1 MATTILASAS
11 CEVRGMIRFL
21 LAKELSAATIHLEL
35 CRIYGSD
42 IMNDK
47 QAMNQCLSETRGHY
61 TLNVGVLVD
70 IVPVAQTTGFKG
82 QEGEV
87 TTSWMAGLGLIAIN
101 EGTQPTFVRG
111 QSTSILD
118 IALATERIAGC
129 IATFSLLWWP
139 MVLDGWCLKKLDL
152 GGFKSEMHNQILS
165 RNVKTAN
172 DLRRVLT
179 IACNASMPRKTEKRN
194 RGPVYWWTHE
204 IACLRQ
210 DCLHKAAVIPQTC
223 PSVDGGVHVQPLT
236 KDVQGIL
243 TLNPPSEECSMKT
256 GGRSNYELD
265 GRTRLIA
272 INEGNTAN
280 LRERSIYLYIGH
292 RTGHRT
298 YCW

>member
-1 MATTILASAS
+1 
-11 CEVRGMIRFL
+11 
-21 LAKELSAATIHLEL
+21 
-35 CRIYGSD
+35 
-42 IMNDK
+42 
-47 QAMNQCLSETRGHY
+47 
-61 TLNVGVLVD
+61 
-70 IVPVAQTTGFKG
+70 
-82 QEGEV
+82 
-87 TTSWMAGLGLIAIN
+87 MAGLGLIAIN

-204 IACLRQ
+204 IACLSRIVYTKRNIPNHVREICGLSYRQ
-210 DCLHKAAVIPQTC
+210 DKKELRLAIKA
-223 PSVDGGVHVQPLT
+223 SKL
-236 KDVQGIL
+236 
-243 TLNPPSEECSMKT
+243 S
-256 GGRSNYELD
+256 
-265 GRTRLIA
+265 
-272 INEGNTAN
+272 
-280 LRERSIYLYIGH
+280 
-292 RTGHRT
+292 
-298 YCW
+298 CWRN